1 MMDVD
6 YGMSD
11 AEEREVFGIDEE
23 CDYDEGYDVDRKI
36 SEMKESGTSL
46 VDQLLVRHVGA
57 SFDMLDEAMNREVK

>member
-11 AEEREVFGIDEE
+11 AEEREVFGTDEE